1 MWDIDHVCDCAHYL
15 ELSVLFGVERVFV
28 RRSVGGQLVDL
39 WYVVWSLTVLCVIN
53 IGLAQEPMFIV
64 VSCGL
69 F

>member
-1 MWDIDHVCDCAHYL
+1 MCNCAHYL
-15 ELSVLFGVERVFV
+15 ELSVLFGVERVFL

-39 WYVVWSLTVLCVIN
+39 WYVVWSLMVLCVIN

-64 VSCGL
+64 VSFGL